1 MQVGVRTLNLLNK
14 STDLQQSKYML
25 GYVDYNLIGVLPTDL
40 YPQFMCLKAHFCAQ
54 VSSQYATYTHHMLTF
69 TYTHHMLTFTYTHHM
84 LTLMNKRD
92 VHIDDTFDSI
102 YVLPKL
108 FLRL

>member
-1 MQVGVRTLNLLNK
+1 MQVGVRTLNWLNN
-14 STDLQQSKYML
+14 SADLQQSKYML
-25 GYVDYNLIGVLPTDL
+25 GYMDYNLIGVLPTDL
-40 YPQFMCLKAHFCAQ
+40 YPQFMCLKAHFFAQ
-54 VSSQYATYTHHMLTF
+54 VSSQYA

-102 YVLPKL
+102 CFTKVISEIVVTFVKSN
-108 FLRL
+108 